1 LFDPARHHT
10 LDIQASCCDAIGISN
25 EAQENILSKQRLHR
39 TPVLCGAFTL
49 LLLASPSWAST
60 NFVTNGS
67 FESTTAGAGELAF
80 NTDATDWTSQS
91 DGAGALGY
99 NFIFTSGS
107 ADTSGVTSTFGNLQ
121 LWGPNNGSDNGLP
134 ASSPD
139 GGNYLAADG
148 AFQIGAVQ
156 QQISG
161 LTIGQTYALS
171 FWWAGAQQTAHD
183 GPNTEQWQVSLG
195 DLTQSTVV
203 ADNANH
209 GFTGWQFQ
217 TFDFVADQVNPVLS
231 FLAVGTPVGE
241 PPFSLLDG
249 VSLEAVPEPATFA
262 LIGLGL
268 MAIPIAG
275 RLRRKRG

>member
-1 LFDPARHHT
+1 
-10 LDIQASCCDAIGISN
+10 
-25 EAQENILSKQRLHR
+25 
-39 TPVLCGAFTL
+39 L

-67 FESTTAGAGELAF
+67 FESTTAGGGQLGF
-80 NTDATDWTSQS
+80 NTNAASWTNLQ
-91 DGAGALGY
+91 DGAGDPGY
-99 NFIFTSGS
+99 NFLFTPGS
-107 ADTSGVTSTFGNLQ
+107 ADTTGEIGDFGNLQ
-121 LWGPNNGSDNGLP
+121 LWGPGNGSANGLP
-134 ASSPD
+134 ATSPD
-139 GGNYLAADG
+139 GGNYIAADG
-148 AFQIGAVQ
+148 AFEIGAVQ
-156 QQISG
+156 QDISG

-171 FWWAGAQQTAHD
+171 FWWAGAQQSGFT

-195 DLTQSTVV
+195 DLTQSTAIV
-203 ADNANH
+203 NNTTQ
-209 GFTGWQFQ
+209 GFTGWQLQ

-268 MAIPIAG
+268 MAIPLAG
-275 RLRRKRG
+275 RLRRKRR